1 MTVQDRSDKNI
12 PHRDISGPFTSAD
25 LPFDDQGRIY
35 HLQMKPEDMAPDIL
49 IVGDPGRAEI
59 IGSSFFS
66 DITHKHQHR
75 GLVSVTGKS
84 KASSKKATI
93 ISPLKTTVATSG
105 MGTPSLEIVLQELVA
120 LNEIDFKTRMQKKH
134 FPRLQIIRIGT
145 SGGLQASTALGTA
158 IITSYSIGMD
168 NTGHYYG
175 VPYPDENC
183 ARIEKEVGQLIN
195 NKLAPDSRF
204 HNKIFP
210 YVSRAEPIVV
220 KALSEAAEELGV
232 INKVGLTV
240 SCSGFFAPQG
250 RDICRIEPSLED
262 IDQILSEYDPK
273 VNGQLVENMEMEASF
288 LNHFINGLG
297 YWSGAICTA
306 IANRKQDSFY
316 PDYQNAVNDTINI
329 ALQALAT
336 LRAKYPDPISL

>member
-1 MTVQDRSDKNI
+1 MNAKRTI
-12 PHRDISGPFTSAD
+12 PRRMISGPFTSAD
-25 LPFDDQGRIY
+25 LPFDDQRRIY
-35 HLQMKPEDMAPDIL
+35 HLQIKPEDLAPDIL

-66 DITHKHQHR
+66 DITLKHEHR
-75 GLVSVTGKS
+75 GLVTVTGKS
-84 KASSKKATI
+84 KSSSKKATI

-120 LNEIDFKTRMQKKH
+120 LNEIDFETRTQKSE

-168 NTGHYYG
+168 NTGHYYDI
-175 VPYPDENC
+175 PYADENS
-183 ARIEKEVGQLIN
+183 ARIEKEIGQLVN
-195 NKLAPDSRF
+195 SKLDPNSRF
-204 HNKIFP
+204 HNKIYP
-210 YVSRAEPIVV
+210 YVSRAEPNVV
-220 KALSEAAEELGV
+220 KALARAAEELGV
-232 INKVGLTV
+232 KHKVGFTV

-250 RDICRIEPSLED
+250 RDICRLAPSLED
-262 IDQILSEYDPK
+262 IDQILSEYDPG
-273 VNGQLVENMEMEASF
+273 VDGQLLENMEMESSF

-316 PDYQNAVNDTINI
+316 PDYQTAVNDTINI
-329 ALQALAT
+329 ALQALAA
-336 LRAKYPDPISL
+336 LRAKYPDPISIL